1 MNGNPTI
8 INLQIGT
15 YKVELV
21 AMKTTA
27 PREYDGFGTI
37 HIYPD
42 NITEKGE
49 RVVLVDTEHKT
60 WQVGRYGSG
69 LYTAEE
75 CDGLDTYIQDHLL
88 KRIRGTS

>member
-1 MNGNPTI
+1 MTNPTKI
-8 INLQIGT
+8 KLQIGT
-15 YKVELV
+15 YKVEFV

-27 PREYDGFGTI
+27 PREYDGFGTV

-42 NITEKGE
+42 EIEEKCE

-69 LYTAEE
+69 LYSAEDL
-75 CDGLDTYIQDHLL
+75 DGVDHYVQAQLL
-88 KRIRGTS
+88 KLIRGT